1 MIDLKVILDRNIEKI
16 YIKNVE
22 IMENMEKRKNG
33 LQFIRERVT
42 MKRV

>member
-42 MKRV
+42 IERV